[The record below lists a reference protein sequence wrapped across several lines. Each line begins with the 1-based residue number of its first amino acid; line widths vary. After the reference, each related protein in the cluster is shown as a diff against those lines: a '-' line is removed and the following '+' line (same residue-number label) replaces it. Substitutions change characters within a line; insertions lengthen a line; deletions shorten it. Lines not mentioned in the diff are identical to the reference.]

1 MDQDAGQSLIW
12 KTADV
17 VPYHIRQLREPY
29 RSTVHLARFMKQLDL
44 PPKADVLDVACG
56 AGSTMLHLSREFPGF
71 RWTGV
76 DYAGELLFPIGR
88 QYIDAETMPIMLM
101 TGDLYKLRDLF
112 PGRTF
117 DIVMSIQTLTWLPDY
132 RVALEHHL
140 AVTRH
145 WLIVSSLF
153 TDFDIDAKI
162 EVTDFTREDGC
173 REPEY
178 FNVYSLRQF
187 RAVCAARGFTRL
199 ISSDFE
205 IDIDLA
211 PPPSGGRGT
220 YTRRLEDGRRL
231 QFSGPLCL
239 PWKFVAVSKDQ

>member
-1 MDQDAGQSLIW
+1 MATHANPDLIFKSQDI
-12 KTADV
+12 
-17 VPYHIRQLREPY
+17 VPYHSRQFQEPY
-29 RSTVHLARFMKQLDL
+29 RSTVHLARFLKQLDL
-44 PPKADVLDVACG
+44 PPNADVLDVGCG

-88 QYIDAETMPIMLM
+88 RYIDTETMPINLI
-101 TGDLYKLRDLF
+101 TGDLFKLRDLF
-112 PGRTF
+112 PDRPF
-117 DIVMSIQTLTWLPDY
+117 DIVMSIQTLTFLPDY
-132 RVALEHHL
+132 RLALEQHL
-140 AVTRH
+140 GVTGH
-145 WLIVSSLF
+145 WLIVTSLF

-162 EVTDFTREDGC
+162 EVTDFTREDGV

-187 RAVCAARGFTRL
+187 QAFCAARGFERV
-199 ISSDFE
+199 ISADFE

-211 PPPSGGRGT
+211 PPASAGRGT

-231 QFSGPLCL
+231 QFSGPVAL